1 MSKFLDE
8 LHEHVVIFDGAM
20 GTSIQAQ
27 DLTPDDFDGLDGC
40 NEYLVISK
48 PDAIRTV
55 HSGFLEVGCQ
65 VIETDTFGASG
76 VVLPEY
82 GLGDRTYEINKVAT
96 ELARDVASDYSTPVF
111 PRFVAGS
118 IGPGTKLPTLGHI
131 SFDDLKAAYDPQ
143 IAGLVDGGA
152 DLLIIETCQDILQ
165 MKAVLA
171 AVEDYFAK
179 INRRIPVISQ
189 VTVETTGTLLVGS
202 DIAAALTSLEPYS
215 IDVIGMNCATG
226 PEKMEDHLRYL
237 CRNTERFISAIPNA
251 GLPENIGG
259 ETVYPLQPNEMA
271 STLNHFVEDL
281 GVNIVGGC
289 CGTTPEHLKA
299 VVDKV
304 GGKIP
309 ADRKVDW
316 EPSVS
321 SLYQSVTLDMDPK
334 PLIVGERTNANGSRK
349 FKGLLEEENWD
360 GMVDMAQEQEQGGAH
375 VIDVCAAYVG
385 RDEISDMDEIIPRFN
400 RQVTVPLMIDSTEW
414 EVIEA
419 SLKQISGRAIVNSIN
434 MEDGEDRMAK
444 VLPLCKRYG
453 AAVIALTIDED
464 GMAKTAE
471 KKIEIAR
478 RIFDLA
484 TEKYGMR
491 PEDLLFDPLTFT
503 LGSGDQEFR
512 RAGVETLEALRG
524 IKEQLPGVHTLLG
537 VSNISFGLNPETRHV
552 LNSVFMHTAIEY
564 GLDAAIVHAGKI
576 MPLFKIS
583 EEERKLCEDLI
594 FDKRTEDY
602 DPLTEM
608 MAFYE
613 SESGKKPRE
622 AQKVDE
628 TLPVEKRLENRII
641 DGRKQGLQDDL
652 DEALESFSPLD
663 IINNFLLA
671 GMKTVGELF
680 GAGEM
685 QLPFVLQSAETMKA
699 AVAHLE
705 PHMDKTETSNKGKMV
720 IATVKGDVHDIGK
733 NLVDIILTNNGY
745 EVVNLGIKIPIDQI
759 LDVAEETKPD
769 AIGMSGLLVKST
781 VIMKENLELMNERN
795 LKWPVILGGAALKR
809 RYVEHDLRK
818 IYDGPVY
825 YGKDA
830 FDGLNIMNDLVS
842 QKRET
847 SKIEPDSDV
856 LDVPEP
862 KKISKKVRTR
872 TVGPSLGTDEYIP
885 SDVKHDNPVPE
896 PPFWGTKVVTDID
909 MNDVYP
915 YINTIALFRGQWQ
928 YRKSRSNREEF
939 DQIMEEEVQP
949 AFKRMQRKGTE
960 EGLLNPRV
968 VYGYFPCQSD
978 KNDLIVYDPDSH
990 EELERFT
997 FPRQDGKKHL
1007 CLSDFFRPFDSGKMD
1022 VVAFQLV
1029 TVGSEASQESQ
1040 RLFDND
1046 EYKEYL
1052 LWHGFSVESAEG
1064 LAEYWHKRVRE
1075 ELGFGNEDAD
1085 DIKKLFKQGYRG
1097 SRYSFGY
1104 PACPHLEDHEQMFR
1118 LLNPDRIGVELSEG
1132 YQLHPEQSTSA
1143 IVVHHP
1149 RAKYFT
1155 L

>member
-8 LHEHVVIFDGAM
+8 LREHVVIFDGAM
-20 GTSIQAQ
+20 GTSIQSMN
-27 DLTPDDFDGLDGC
+27 LTPDDFEGLDGC
-40 NEYLVISK
+40 NEYLVISR
-48 PDAIRTV
+48 PDAIRTI
-55 HSGFLEVGCQ
+55 HASFLDVGCQ

-82 GLGDRTYEINKVAT
+82 DLGDRTYELNKVAA
-96 ELARDVASDYSTPVF
+96 ELARDVADDYSTADF

-143 IAGLVDGGA
+143 VAGLVDGGA

-171 AVEDYFAK
+171 AVEDYFAQIK
-179 INRRIPVISQ
+179 RRIPVITQ
-189 VTVETTGTLLVGS
+189 ATVETTGTLLVGS
-202 DIAAALTSLEPYS
+202 DIAAALTSLEPYN

-237 CRNTERFISAIPNA
+237 CRNTDRFISAIPNA
-251 GLPENIGG
+251 GLPENISG
-259 ETVYPLQPNEMA
+259 ETVYPLQPDDMA
-271 STLNHFVEDL
+271 ETLDHFVTDL
-281 GVNIVGGC
+281 GVNIIGGC
-289 CGTTPEHLKA
+289 CGTTPKHLRV
-299 VVDKV
+299 VVDRV
-304 GGKIP
+304 GGKVP
-309 ADRKVDW
+309 ANRVVNW

-349 FKGLLEEENWD
+349 FKCLLEEENWD
-360 GMVDMAQEQEQGGAH
+360 GMVDMAQEQEKGGAH

-385 RDEISDMDEIIPRFN
+385 RDEVYDMDEIIPRFN

-434 MEDGEDRMAK
+434 MEDGEERMAK

-464 GMAKTAE
+464 GMAKTAD

-478 RIFDLA
+478 RIYELA

-503 LGSGDQEFR
+503 LGSGDEEFR

-524 IKEQLPGVHTLLG
+524 IKENLPGVHTLLG
-537 VSNISFGLNPETRHV
+537 VSNISFGLNTQTRHV

-576 MPLFKIS
+576 MPLFKIP
-583 EEERKLCEDLI
+583 EEVRKLCEDLI
-594 FDKRTEDY
+594 FDRRADGY
-602 DPLTEM
+602 DPLTEL
-608 MAFYE
+608 MAYYE
-613 SESGKKPRE
+613 GEAGKKSAKE
-622 AQKVDE
+622 EEIDE
-628 TLPVEKRLENRII
+628 SLPVEKRLEQRIV
-641 DGRKQGLQDDL
+641 DGRKQGLQEDL

-663 IINNFLLA
+663 IINKFLLA

-705 PHMDKTETSNKGKMV
+705 PHMDKMETSTRGKMV

-745 EVVNLGIKIPIDQI
+745 EVVNLGIKVPIDQI
-759 LDVAEETKPD
+759 LDVAEEQQPD

-795 LKWPVILGGAALKR
+795 LSWPVVLGGAALKR

-818 IYDGPVY
+818 IYNGPVY

-830 FDGLNIMNDLVS
+830 FDGLNIMNNLVTEKA
-842 QKRET
+842 QTPK
-847 SKIEPDSDV
+847 DSSSEV
-856 LDVPEP
+856 EIPEP
-862 KKISKKVRTR
+862 KKISKKVKTR

-885 SDVKHDNPVPE
+885 SDVSPDNPVPE
-896 PPFWGTKVVTDID
+896 PPFWGTKVITDID
-909 MNDVYP
+909 MNKVYP

-928 YRKSRSNREEF
+928 YRKSRSNRDEF
-939 DQIMEEEVQP
+939 EQIMEEEVEP
-949 AFKRMQRKGTE
+949 AFERMKRKGTE

-978 KNDLIVYDPDSH
+978 KNDLIVYEP
-990 EELERFT
+990 ETYQEKERFT
-997 FPRQDGKKHL
+997 FPRQDGKNHL
-1007 CLSDFFRPFDSGKMD
+1007 CLSDFFRPVDSGEMD

-1029 TVGSEASQESQ
+1029 TVGNKASKESQ
-1040 RLFDND
+1040 RLFDSD
-1046 EYKEYL
+1046 QYKEYL

-1064 LAEYWHKRVRE
+1064 LAEYWHKRVRV

-1085 DIKKLFKQGYRG
+1085 NIQRLFKQGYRG

-1104 PACPHLEDHEQMFR
+1104 PACPNLEDHEQLFR
-1118 LLNPDRIGVELSEG
+1118 LLNPKRIGVELSEG
-1132 YQLHPEQSTSA
+1132 YQIHPEQSTSA

-1149 RAKYFT
+1149 RAKYYS